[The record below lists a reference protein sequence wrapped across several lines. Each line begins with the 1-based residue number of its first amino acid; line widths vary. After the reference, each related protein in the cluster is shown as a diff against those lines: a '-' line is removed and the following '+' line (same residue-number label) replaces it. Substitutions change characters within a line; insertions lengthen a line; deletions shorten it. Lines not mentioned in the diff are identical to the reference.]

1 MRRYGFRRQILARLA
16 LGSFLVALGAA
27 AAAAQESRLDRVIA
41 QKRVTIGVG
50 YAAPPMNYMDKKG
63 LWTGFDMDLAA
74 ALVRHLP
81 VPGVTAEFVKVDTT
95 TRVVFLTAGRVDMT
109 ISSMSHTRQREQAID
124 FAEPPYLWA
133 GKQFYA
139 RKGRFKG
146 HHDLVGKRIAVQQG
160 SNALGAAAQ
169 LLKGLGDANP
179 AIVAYPSDGE
189 AFLALK
195 QGKVDAFTQDNAIV
209 VGVMGTEAKDF
220 EAVGPVYSA
229 GLYAIGVP
237 SNDSKWR
244 DAVSFALQDVI
255 RNGTYDSIYED
266 WFGAEGKFP
275 LVTNARPRLPE
286 DAFGRGVPFVW
297 PD

>member
-1 MRRYGFRRQILARLA
+1 MLAFSSA
-16 LGSFLVALGAA
+16 LVAGGAT
-27 AAAAQESRLDRVIA
+27 AQESRLDRVIL
-41 QKRVTIGVG
+41 QKRVAIGIG
-50 YAAPPMNYMDKKG
+50 YAAPPMNYMDQG
-63 LWTGFDMDLAA
+63 VWTGFDMDLASA
-74 ALVRHLP
+74 IALHLP
-81 VPGVTAEFVKVDTT
+81 VPEVKVEFVKVDTT
-95 TRVVFLTAGRVDMT
+95 TRVVFLIAGRVDMT

-139 RKGRFKG
+139 RKGRFTD
-146 HHDLVGKRIAVQQG
+146 HRDLVGKRIAVQQG
-160 SNALGAAAQ
+160 SNAASAATQ
-169 LLKGLGDANP
+169 LLKTLGDANP
-179 AIVAYPSDGE
+179 TIVAYPSDGE

-195 QGKVDAFTQDNAIV
+195 QGKVDAFTQDNVIV
-209 VGVMGTEAKDF
+209 LGTMGAESKDF

-237 SNDSKWR
+237 PNDSKWR
-244 DAVSFALQDVI
+244 DAVSFALQDLI
-255 RNGTYDSIYED
+255 KDGTYNSIYEE

-275 LVTNARPRLPE
+275 LTTNARPHLPE

>member
-1 MRRYGFRRQILARLA
+1 MRKSPHVPWLSITATILTSMLA
-16 LGSFLVALGAA
+16 TAGAT
-27 AAAAQESRLDRVIA
+27 AQESRLDRVIA
-41 QKRVTIGVG
+41 QKRVIIGVG
-50 YAAPPMNYMDKKG
+50 YAAPPMNYTDGKG
-63 LWTGFDMDLAA
+63 LWTGFDMDLANA
-74 ALVRHLP
+74 IARRLP
-81 VPGVTAEFVKVDTT
+81 VPGATVEFVKVDTT

-139 RKGRFKG
+139 RKGRFG
-146 HHDLVGKRIAVQQG
+146 SHRDLVGKRIAVQQG
-160 SNALGAAAQ
+160 SNAAIVAAQ
-169 LLKGLGDANP
+169 LLKELGDASP
-179 AIVAYPSDGE
+179 TIVAYPTDGE

-195 QGKVDAFTQDNAIV
+195 QGKVDAFTQDNVIV
-209 VGVMGTEAKDF
+209 LGAMGAEGKNF

-237 SNDSKWR
+237 SNDSRWR

-255 RNGTYDSIYED
+255 KDGTYETIYD
-266 WFGAEGKFP
+266 NWFGVEGRFP
-275 LVTNARPRLPE
+275 LSTNARPRLPE
-286 DAFGRGVPFVW
+286 DAFGRGIPFVW

>member
-1 MRRYGFRRQILARLA
+1 MKRVAAMWRILSVLA
-16 LGSFLVALGAA
+16 IGSVLATTGAV
-27 AAAAQESRLDRVIA
+27 AQESRLDRVIA

-50 YAAPPMNYMDKKG
+50 YAAPPMNFMDKKG

-74 ALVRHLP
+74 AIARRLP
-81 VPGVTAEFVKVDTT
+81 GSVTPEFVKVDTT

-109 ISSMSHTRQREQAID
+109 VSSMSHTRQREQAID

-139 RKGRFKG
+139 RKGQFKE
-146 HHDLVGKRIAVQQG
+146 HRDLVGKRIAVQQG
-160 SNALGAAAQ
+160 SNAAVAATQ
-169 LLKGLGDANP
+169 LLKSLGDPNP
-179 AIVAYPSDGE
+179 IIASYPSDGE

-195 QGKVDAFTQDNAIV
+195 QGKVDAFTQDNVIV
-209 VGVMGTEAKDF
+209 LGVMGADAKDF
-220 EAVGPVYSA
+220 EAIGPVYSP

-244 DAVSFALQDVI
+244 DAVSFALQDLI
-255 RNGTYDSIYED
+255 KDGTYNAIYED
-266 WFGAEGKFP
+266 WFGPEGKFT
-275 LVTNARPRLPE
+275 LTTNARPRLPE
-286 DAFGRGVPFVW
+286 DAFGEGAPFIW

>member
-1 MRRYGFRRQILARLA
+1 MMGWHRYPSRIVSMLAFGSILIA
-16 LGSFLVALGAA
+16 GGAT
-27 AAAAQESRLDRVIA
+27 AQESRLDRVIA
-41 QKRVTIGVG
+41 QKRVAIGIG
-50 YAAPPMNYMDKKG
+50 YAAPPMNYMDRG
-63 LWTGFDMDLAA
+63 VWAGFDMDLAA
-74 ALVRHLP
+74 AIASHLP
-81 VPGVTAEFVKVDTT
+81 APVAVEFVKVDTT
-95 TRVVFLTAGRVDMT
+95 TRVVFLAAGRVDMT

-139 RKGRFKG
+139 RKGRFTG
-146 HHDLVGKRIAVQQG
+146 YRDLVGKRIAVQQG
-160 SNALGAAAQ
+160 SNAASAATQ
-169 LLKGLGDANP
+169 LLRGLGDANP
-179 AIVAYPSDGE
+179 TIVAYPSDGE

-195 QGKVDAFTQDNAIV
+195 QGKVDAFTQDNVIV
-209 VGVMGTEAKDF
+209 LGVMGAEAKDF

-229 GLYAIGVP
+229 GLYAIGLP

-255 RNGTYDSIYED
+255 RDGTYDSIYEE

-275 LVTNARPRLPE
+275 LATNARPHLPE
-286 DAFGRGVPFVW
+286 DAFGRGVPFIW